1 MKRRWLI
8 ILIAIVLC
16 LLIGGFLL
24 IKNIKKLDKN
34 KVKEII
40 LKDLGINDS
49 NVSMH
54 IELETEH
61 GKKIYEV
68 DFTLENTKYEYEI
81 DAKDGSI
88 IKKEVEKKK
97 ENASENNQNVISI
110 EAAKEKALSDASLDV
125 GSVTFVKEKKDYD
138 DGILVYEIEFYT
150 SKNINYEYEI
160 NAVTGEIRKK
170 QIRMG
175 EENEKIDTSNLI
187 TKEKAKEIA
196 LIHAN
201 VSDVN
206 FKEIKLDYEK
216 DKLVYEIEFFKDNT
230 EYEYEIDAL
239 TGDVIKYSSEK
250 ER

>member
-1 MKRRWLI
+1 M
-8 ILIAIVLC
+8 
-16 LLIGGFLL
+16 
-24 IKNIKKLDKN
+24 
-34 KVKEII
+34 
-40 LKDLGINDS
+40 
-49 NVSMH
+49 
-54 IELETEH
+54 
-61 GKKIYEV
+61 
-68 DFTLENTKYEYEI
+68 
-81 DAKDGSI
+81 
-88 IKKEVEKKK
+88 
-97 ENASENNQNVISI
+97 
-110 EAAKEKALSDASLDV
+110 
-125 GSVTFVKEKKDYD
+125 KEKKDYD

>member
-68 DFTLENTKYEYEI
+68 DFILENTKYEYEI

-97 ENASENNQNVISI
+97 ENTSESNQNVISI
-110 EAAKEKALSDASLDV
+110 EEAKEKALSDASLDA